1 MSDVTLLRTL
11 TRKSTLKFGKYYD
24 LTVQNVLDSQNMKG
38 RSLLKFYYFN
48 SSKISFVDELL
59 DELNI
64 PPELRITKP
73 GNVTPDEWKL
83 INHNLHGIELDKYYA
98 LPEVERKRVS
108 GLDKKERNQ
117 VSTHNNIILDKY
129 DKGVY
134 SKESLM
140 RKNHNHK

>member
-1 MSDVTLLRTL
+1 
-11 TRKSTLKFGKYYD
+11 
-24 LTVQNVLDSQNMKG
+24 LTVQNVLDYQNIKG

-59 DELNI
+59 DELNV

-73 GNVTPDEWKL
+73 GNVTPDEWRV
-83 INHNLHGIELDKYYA
+83 INHNLHTIELDKYNA

-108 GLDKKERNQ
+108 GLQKKERNQ

-129 DKGVY
+129 DRGVH

>member
-11 TRKSTLKFGKYYD
+11 TRKSTLKFGKYHD
-24 LTVQNVLDSQNMKG
+24 LTVQNVMDYQNMKG

-59 DELNI
+59 DELGI
-64 PPELRITKP
+64 PPELRIAKP
-73 GNVTPDEWKL
+73 GNVTPDEWRV
-83 INHNLHGIELDKYYA
+83 INHNLHTIELDKYHA

-117 VSTHNNIILDKY
+117 VSTHNSIILDKY
-129 DKGVY
+129 DRGVH

>member
-11 TRKSTLKFGKYYD
+11 TRKSTLKFGKYHD
-24 LTVQNVLDSQNMKG
+24 LTVQNVLDYQNMKG

-83 INHNLHGIELDKYYA
+83 INHNLHGIELDKYHA

-117 VSTHNNIILDKY
+117 VSTHNSIILDKY
-129 DKGVY
+129 DKGVH

>member
-11 TRKSTLKFGKYYD
+11 TRKSTLKFGKYHD
-24 LTVQNVLDSQNMKG
+24 LTVQNVMDYQNMKG

-59 DELNI
+59 DELGI

-73 GNVTPDEWKL
+73 GNVTPDEWRV
-83 INHNLHGIELDKYYA
+83 INHNLHTIELDKYHA

-117 VSTHNNIILDKY
+117 VSTHNSIILDKY
-129 DKGVY
+129 DRGVH